1 MFSISLCFKHF
12 LPHQMILILGFT
24 PWRSHRD
31 SQLISI
37 VSSSFHLVKAS
48 AQLITFKNKK
58 EKEDMVGVV
67 EKLKNFVAKK
77 LQLLRAICDLFPLLL
92 SSVIFNVGTMAL
104 AISVLGWHS
113 VWFLIGSLLL
123 HLVLFFSLPF
133 KLDLKM
139 MKTFNLENHLPKE
152 DADHPSKPFLSGLF
166 FSSSNMFI
174 FSCSSGAAKVNHF
187 PYLPSIPI
195 YFKISQRFTGS
206 PSSSTFNFS
215 ASSSTPRSSF
225 SSSSS
230 TASMPTSSASAWWPV
245 CLKSL
250 A

>member
-1 MFSISLCFKHF
+1 
-12 LPHQMILILGFT
+12 MILILGFT

-48 AQLITFKNKK
+48 AQLVTFKNKK
-58 EKEDMVGVV
+58 EKKDMVGVV

-77 LQLLRAICDLFPLLL
+77 LQLLRAICHLFPLLL

-113 VWFLIGSLLL
+113 VWFLIGSLVL

-195 YFKISQRFTGS
+195 YFKISQNISKYLKYLKGS
-206 PSSSTFNFS
+206 PDHLPPLPSTS
-215 ASSSTPRSSF
+215 PLPPQHLRPPSRPPLQRLQCRPPQRRLDGRCA
-225 SSSSS
+225 
-230 TASMPTSSASAWWPV
+230 
-245 CLKSL
+245 
-250 A
+250 